1 MPGGGG
7 IYNGQDENGTAEPGG
22 EMAILTERDRAAV
35 QTELAKLAGP
45 VKLIVFSTQL
55 GASEYCVE
63 TERLVRE
70 VAECSDQITVEIL
83 NLHIDRER
91 AEAYEID
98 RVPAI
103 VVEGARDYGIRF
115 FGIPMG
121 YEFTNLIDSMIVA
134 SSGTPSLGA
143 ETLERLAGLKERV
156 HIQVFSTPT

>member
-1 MPGGGG
+1 M
-7 IYNGQDENGTAEPGG
+7 
-22 EMAILTERDRAAV
+22 
-35 QTELAKLAGP
+35 
-45 VKLIVFSTQL
+45 
-55 GASEYCVE
+55 
-63 TERLVRE
+63 
-70 VAECSDQITVEIL
+70 
-83 NLHIDRER
+83 
-91 AEAYEID
+91 D

-121 YEFTNLIDSMIVA
+121 YEFTNLIDSMVVA